1 MSFHPNKS
9 FDRPSRLPKISWRPY
24 GECSI
29 DSAMTDVQLDEA
41 LRPLYDRPA
50 ATSVETIN
58 NLTDTLFVSKSSQ
71 SRVEVFQPLPTK
83 GGHLDKSA
91 KSGTGSS
98 DIQSGPSLSATSQI
112 VSGILRLEHEKQIQE
127 YAEAN
132 RFQVYIVRQ
141 RNSYSPLSISSELF
155 QVVSRFCDAPYS
167 FNDYFLY
174 FGDRESEIEIAP
186 PPLRFGP
193 IRSANGASKG
203 IRTECTYCVRFV
215 DTNNRIDVLE
225 PSSRWSLRQTAVFC
239 GSNVE
244 KQESSWIF
252 INLSQNTQ
260 KCLQSLW
267 MNSAQPGQIRPL
279 HFHYAVYS
287 IAIANWRPYTIALHT
302 EIEQHAVQ
310 LLGVSPDNKGPLDM
324 SDSGERQKLLIL
336 ENKILTAQLAVNAT
350 RDDVATL
357 HRLITDSPDSESKY
371 SHSERITLMNCFSE
385 QLRELEVSSLR
396 LGQLHARLQGIT
408 NLVSS
413 FLDLSNGFAL
423 QELAKESRRENEEM
437 RKLSERMHEL
447 AEKNTQDAAAVT
459 VLTILTLIYLP
470 VTVLSNFF
478 STSFV
483 GMAPSSSH
491 IFVTKDWWILLA
503 TSLPLTAL
511 TLYVWWIWM
520 RIKAYSIYPWWWSV
534 GNFMFKHQDR

>member
-1 MSFHPNKS
+1 
-9 FDRPSRLPKISWRPY
+9 
-24 GECSI
+24 
-29 DSAMTDVQLDEA
+29 MTDPQLDEA

-50 ATSVETIN
+50 ATSVEN
-58 NLTDTLFVSKSSQ
+58 FDNLIDTLFVSKSSQ
-71 SRVEVFQPLPTK
+71 SRVEVFQPLRTK
-83 GGHLDKSA
+83 SEVADKSA
-91 KSGTGSS
+91 KSGTGGVGQIPHSGLS
-98 DIQSGPSLSATSQI
+98 DIQSGPGLSATNQI
-112 VSGILRLEHEKQIQE
+112 VSEILRLENEKEIRE

-132 RFQVYIVRQ
+132 PFQVYFVRQ

-155 QVVSRFCDAPYS
+155 EVVSRFCDAPWS
-167 FNDYFLY
+167 FSDYFLY

-193 IRSANGASKG
+193 IWSAKGVAKG

-215 DTNNRIDVLE
+215 DTNNRVDVLE

-260 KCLQSLW
+260 KRLQSLW
-267 MNSAQPGQIRPL
+267 INSVQPGQVRPL
-279 HFHYAVYS
+279 HSHYAVYS

-310 LLGVSPDNKGPLDM
+310 LLGASPDNKGPLDM

-357 HRLITDSPDSESKY
+357 HRIATESLDSESKC
-371 SHSERITLMNCFSE
+371 SHSERITLMNGFSQ
-385 QLRELEVSSLR
+385 QLRELDVSSLR
-396 LGQLHARLQGIT
+396 LGQLHARLQSIT

-437 RKLSERMHEL
+437 LKLSERMHDL

-470 VTVLSNFF
+470 VTVVSNFF

-483 GMAPSSSH
+483 GTAPSASH
-491 IFVTKDWWILLA
+491 IFITKDWWILLA

-511 TLYVWWIWM
+511 TLYIWWIWM
-520 RIKAYSIYPWWWSV
+520 RIKAYSIYPWWWSI
-534 GNFMFKHQDR
+534 GNFMSKTED

>member
-1 MSFHPNKS
+1 
-9 FDRPSRLPKISWRPY
+9 
-24 GECSI
+24 
-29 DSAMTDVQLDEA
+29 MTELQLDEA

-50 ATSVETIN
+50 ATTVEN
-58 NLTDTLFVSKSSQ
+58 FDNLIDTLFISSKSSQ
-71 SRVEVFQPLPTK
+71 SSVEVFQPRPTK
-83 GGHLDKSA
+83 NEHADEA
-91 KSGTGSS
+91 PKSGTGGARRIPHSGLS
-98 DIQSGPSLSATSQI
+98 NIQSTASLSVTNQI
-112 VSGILRLEHEKQIQE
+112 VSGIVRLGNEEQIRE

-132 RFQVYIVRQ
+132 PFQVYFVRQ

-155 QVVSRFCDAPYS
+155 QVVSRVCHAPWS
-167 FNDYFLY
+167 FSDYILY

-193 IRSANGASKG
+193 IWSAKGLTKG

-215 DTNNRIDVLE
+215 DTNNRADVPE

-244 KQESSWIF
+244 KHESSWIF
-252 INLSQNTQ
+252 VNLSQNTQ
-260 KCLQSLW
+260 KRLQSLW
-267 MNSAQPGQIRPL
+267 INSVQSKQIRPL
-279 HFHYAVYS
+279 HSHYAVYS
-287 IAIANWRPYTIALHT
+287 IAIANWRPYTIALHS

-310 LLGVSPDNKGPLDM
+310 LLGASPDNKGPLDM

-336 ENKILTAQLAVNAT
+336 ENKILAAQLAVNAT

-357 HRLITDSPDSESKY
+357 HRIATEPLDEESKY
-371 SHSERITLMNCFSE
+371 SHSERIALMSGFSQ

-396 LGQLHARLQGIT
+396 LGQLHARLQSIT
-408 NLVSS
+408 TLVSS

-437 RKLSERMHEL
+437 LKLSERMHEL

-470 VTVLSNFF
+470 VTVVSNFF

-483 GMAPSSSH
+483 GMAPSASH
-491 IFVTKDWWILLA
+491 IFLTKDWWILLA

-511 TLYVWWIWM
+511 TLYVWWTWM
-520 RIKAYSIYPWWWSV
+520 RIKAYSLYPWWWSV
-534 GNFMFKHQDR
+534 GNFIFKTQDR